1 MITAAHHSHD
11 YRICVLPPTRR
22 DGEVTRAL
30 FERAGLSC
38 AVCDR
43 PRALAEQIEHGL
55 GAIVLT
61 DAALCIPSLD
71 IVLAALAHQPS
82 WSDVPTIL
90 LSRSAAWSPAVFST
104 LGALANV
111 TVLDRPASIRT
122 LLSSVQSALRGRQR
136 QYQIRDQLRAL
147 RQAEAIAREN
157 ERRFRSMANTV
168 PQLAWMADPTGS
180 RFWYNERWYEY
191 TGTSAPQMHGWGW
204 REVVHPQH
212 TEQVVQKLRR
222 CFNSGSPWEDTYP
235 MRSKEGSFRWF
246 LSRAQPIE
254 DEDGRIERW
263 VGTDTDMTE
272 RLAIEEALR
281 EADRR
286 KDEFL
291 ATLAHELRNPLAP
304 IRQAAQLSNTAGVTE
319 TQKQWCHSVIDRQVQ
334 HMSLLLDDLLDISRL
349 TRGTLALRMQATDLG
364 SIVSVAIET
373 ARPLIDAK
381 GHTLSIETCNENA
394 RFLADP
400 LRVAQVLSNLL
411 SNAAKYT
418 DAHGSIRLTA
428 RYADQLLQIRVADNG
443 IGISAQ
449 ALPKLFQMFSQVQ
462 ATMDRSEGGLG
473 IGLALAKGLV
483 DMHGGS
489 IEAHSAGR
497 GHGSE
502 FIVCIP
508 CPPLADC
515 ADSMAAGAAQP
526 QAPPHRVLI
535 ADDNRDAAESLGMLL
550 RMEGHEVIVTHDGAG
565 ALSAFSEFAPDIVIL
580 DIGMPGQNGYE
591 VARLMRKSIG
601 EQPIKPIKLI
611 AVTGWGQDSD
621 KAEAMD
627 AGFDGHLTKPVD
639 PTRLTKLMQHG
650 ARLTH

>member
-1 MITAAHHSHD
+1 MIASANQAHD

-43 PRALAEQIEHGL
+43 PRTLAEQIEHGL

-61 DAALCIPSLD
+61 DAALRIPSLD

-147 RQAEAIAREN
+147 RQAEATAREN
-157 ERRFRSMANTV
+157 ELRFRSMANTV
-168 PQLAWMADPTGS
+168 PQLVWMADPSGS

-191 TGTSAPQMHGWGW
+191 TGSSAAQVHGWGW
-204 REVVHPQH
+204 REVLHPQH
-212 TEQVVQKLRR
+212 ADQVVQKLRR
-222 CFNSGSPWEDTYP
+222 SFETGSPWEDTYP
-235 MRSKEGSFRWF
+235 MRSKDGSFRWF

-263 VGTDTDMTE
+263 VGTDTDMTD

-304 IRQAAQLSNTAGVTE
+304 IRQAAQLSNTPGATE
-319 TQKQWCHSVIDRQVQ
+319 TQKKWCHGVIERQVQ
-334 HMSLLLDDLLDISRL
+334 HMSLLLDDLLDISRV
-349 TRGTLALRMQATDLG
+349 TRGTLALRMQTTDLG
-364 SIVSVAIET
+364 SIVNVAIET

-381 GHTLSIETCNENA
+381 DHMLSIETCNENA

-411 SNAAKYT
+411 TNAAKYT
-418 DAHGSIRLTA
+418 DAHGTIRLSA
-428 RYADQLLQIRVADNG
+428 SYQDRLLQIRVADSG

-449 ALPKLFQMFSQVQ
+449 ALPRLFQMFSQVQ

-483 DMHGGS
+483 DMHGGT
-489 IEAHSAGR
+489 IEAHSAGP

-502 FIVCIP
+502 FVVRIP
-508 CPPLADC
+508 CAATPDSADP
-515 ADSMAAGAAQP
+515 APIGAGHSRSPAR
-526 QAPPHRVLI
+526 RVLI

-550 RMEGHEVIVTHDGAG
+550 RMEGHEVIVTYDGVG
-565 ALSAFSEFAPDIVIL
+565 ALAAFREHRPDVVIL

-591 VARLMRKSIG
+591 VARRMRETTG
-601 EQPIKPIKLI
+601 DQPIQLI
-611 AVTGWGQDSD
+611 AVTGWGQASD
-621 KAEAMD
+621 KARAMD
-627 AGFDGHLTKPVD
+627 AGFDSHLTKPVD
-639 PTRLTKLMQHG
+639 PRRLTKLMQHG